1 MTLLKLPTVGRL
13 LIRIILKVANEFHS
27 LLVKIP
33 VKRLARVQLSL
44 PVSLKVIEL
53 PTTQVIELLAMVVVS
68 LVTFAETAHQTQ
80 VISKLVRVTPQK
92 MSSSAWMIK
101 IHKKFM
107 CCGSVNDTPVSTIC
121 RDTGCSSVIISDSIL
136 PDTITTNVPNVDVH
150 DYLGRMDTFP
160 VIKCY
165 LRCPYYT
172 GWGEC
177 YTRSH

>member
-1 MTLLKLPTVGRL
+1 MTLLKFTIVGRL
-13 LIRIILKVANEFHS
+13 LIRVILKVAHEFHS
-27 LLVKIP
+27 LLVKNT
-33 VKRLARVQLSL
+33 S
-44 PVSLKVIEL
+44 
-53 PTTQVIELLAMVVVS
+53 
-68 LVTFAETAHQTQ
+68 QTSSQ
-80 VISKLVRVTPQK
+80 SSTKSASQPEGNRTSDYTGNRIACYGSGKFGHLRRNCPSNPGNFK

-107 CCGSVNDTPVSTIC
+107 CCGSVNGTPVSPIC

-136 PDTITTNVPNVDVH
+136 PDTITTNVPNVDVY
-150 DYLGRMDTFP
+150 DYLGRMDIFP